1 MKRTFIT
8 FISALVLFLASSEQ
22 LCAQHSMLEGN
33 PVWVY
38 QQEVAWDVKDFP
50 ANVNMS
56 AIYEPLAYFF
66 HIYYVK
72 GDTTIQ
78 NRAYKKLYHEYID
91 INGAYAFGTNG
102 AELISLLREDGD
114 KILAPRSF
122 YQKQWGDADRY
133 YELVGSTD
141 DEIVVYD
148 FDAFR
153 QGKVSLEQKNEIF
166 THFIE
171 NQYQTTL
178 VDKTSRKVYSLGEDE
193 NAVQVIDRIGC
204 SQNNVMLYAPFA
216 DDAYLVPDEVEAE
229 MKILINMT
237 DSTISMYPTGNS
249 NGETSPRF
257 LICLWDWGACYF
269 FVKDVN
275 QLSVDDT
282 WVRTAEDG
290 KMMVTMKKSSTF
302 SFLGYYVKNGK
313 IVYHDKSHDTRD
325 GKYGYGAIE
334 RYEILQKYL
343 NYSIN
348 DEEEMVD
355 LGLSVKWSTHNVGAT
370 SPTDYGQYFCWG
382 DTIGINRPS
391 DYLQSVAYS
400 GHYFEFE
407 KRLQTHIAKTKFD
420 AAYQLQG
427 KNWRMPTVAEYQ
439 ELINRCASVEIS
451 VDGVAGFL
459 LTGPNGNTLF
469 LPKAEGMEQTRDG
482 MTLSRYFYDDAIYW
496 TEDLIEDS
504 RGHKA
509 DVEVYYNNQLDI
521 VDRYDNQHYPLKALP
536 IRAVYDESGDK
547 WLDVKEYLYY
557 EHYDLIEWGW
567 NENDIVIPTIEACND
582 FIARHQEMFGDSA
595 VQYSNMIRKRFVSF
609 FRKHVTE
616 NLETYKSRA
625 VYTYEGSD
633 GKTLYFVDQ
642 IDDELL
648 DVIDAQL
655 GQIDL
660 LSYINTE
667 EDVKGNGA
675 YTKNCTYTMENLDPK
690 FGVPGNQYLHAIPT
704 TQAAQPY
711 IAFNLPSLLA
721 NTNYTIR
728 ITMAPEGLESV
739 EPQGNQ
745 FRINMFIKNAD
756 GQWPKSRNF
765 VCKNPLDPTGKELNF
780 TSSADT
786 LTVIDIP
793 LTLTYSSDVM
803 VQLQSYVSSAETKTY
818 TRHLRIANIEI
829 IKQDTQN
836 NENVQNDSLAQYLP
850 FVEQGKRWNVVR
862 SDWDGRTQFDH
873 FMLTNEKVE
882 KDGKTYMKL
891 YRSED
896 GLTVDYDAGLLR
908 EENRKVYF
916 FDIDMQKEF
925 LVFDYSL
932 MAGDTL
938 ETYSYDESKMVSYKV
953 LSVND
958 YTEGPMVI
966 RYNYDTV
973 GDSLATY
980 SRYLRKWVV
989 CRTDNNNL
997 KKTWIEGVGSL
1008 EGPLANLYDSSPV
1021 SSRSSLA
1028 YVESDN
1034 YLPFSFYNEFSQVH
1048 GCGLPTGKEDNWEE
1062 DYRHKLTYELEG
1074 NRLHVYGEV
1083 YTQCGPNN
1091 YAYFIDVP
1099 TDDSLVHKIKFVI
1112 QEVEPTMDCMALHA
1126 TNFYVSGFNPNL
1138 NYIIVDNHG
1147 EEHPVIIKTPQMAY
1161 RPFVEDG
1168 KVWMVK
1174 VISDG
1179 WPKEEWIDYY
1189 YFDGDTIIGG
1199 QLSKRMMCV
1208 KGDHIEYKSPE
1219 NIESVESG
1227 KYIGAWYE
1235 QDKKVYFASNHQEQF
1250 ELLYDF
1256 TLSTGD
1262 SIQNPEGQLLLVN
1275 KASEGI
1281 PGFKGTYYKIGDINV
1296 ERWLEGVGSET
1307 FPHAN
1312 FSWNGNMGALIACC
1326 VGDEVIYFNEQLAD
1340 KLSYDNPAYAK
1351 KRRFDFNHTI
1361 KTQPKAPE
1369 RRAEAVALYGEYND
1383 QLLDINLN
1391 PLDEAYLVRITDN
1404 AGKVV
1409 YEKVVNASTI
1419 VALNIDI
1426 SKYPEG
1432 QYEITIDNSNETF
1445 SGIIDTAATGIA
1457 EIING
1462 KSSNSKSIYN
1472 LQGQRINAPQKG
1484 LNIMDGKKIFVK

>member
-56 AIYEPLAYFF
+56 AIYEPLAFFF

-237 DSTISMYPTGNS
+237 DSTVSMYPTGNS

-269 FVKDVN
+269 FLKDVN

-509 DVEVYYNNQLDI
+509 DVEVYYNNQLNI
-521 VDRYDNQHYPLKALP
+521 VDRYENQHYPLKALP

-667 EDVKGNGA
+667 EDEKGNGA
-675 YTKNCTYTMENLDPK
+675 YTKNCTYTMENLNPK

-728 ITMAPEGLESV
+728 ITMAPEGLEGV

-756 GQWPKSRNF
+756 GRWPNTRNY
-765 VCKNPLDPTGKELNF
+765 VVTNPLDPTGKQLNF

-786 LTVIDIP
+786 LTVVDIP

-803 VQLQSYVSSAETKTY
+803 VQLQSFVSSAETKTY
-818 TRHLRIANIEI
+818 TRHLRIANIEVI
-829 IKQDTQN
+829 N
-836 NENVQNDSLAQYLP
+836 NGRELP
-850 FVEQGKRWNVVR
+850 LMIAEQ
-862 SDWDGRTQFDH
+862 
-873 FMLTNEKVE
+873 
-882 KDGKTYMKL
+882 
-891 YRSED
+891 
-896 GLTVDYDAGLLR
+896 
-908 EENRKVYF
+908 
-916 FDIDMQKEF
+916 
-925 LVFDYSL
+925 
-932 MAGDTL
+932 
-938 ETYSYDESKMVSYKV
+938 KMWQVAWFPTS
-953 LSVND
+953 
-958 YTEGPMVI
+958 T
-966 RYNYDTV
+966 
-973 GDSLATY
+973 
-980 SRYLRKWVV
+980 
-989 CRTDNNNL
+989 
-997 KKTWIEGVGSL
+997 
-1008 EGPLANLYDSSPV
+1008 SP
-1021 SSRSSLA
+1021 
-1028 YVESDN
+1028 
-1034 YLPFSFYNEFSQVH
+1034 
-1048 GCGLPTGKEDNWEE
+1048 
-1062 DYRHKLTYELEG
+1062 
-1074 NRLHVYGEV
+1074 
-1083 YTQCGPNN
+1083 
-1091 YAYFIDVP
+1091 
-1099 TDDSLVHKIKFVI
+1099 
-1112 QEVEPTMDCMALHA
+1112 
-1126 TNFYVSGFNPNL
+1126 
-1138 NYIIVDNHG
+1138 
-1147 EEHPVIIKTPQMAY
+1147 TPQMVAT
-1161 RPFVEDG
+1161 
-1168 KVWMVK
+1168 
-1174 VISDG
+1174 
-1179 WPKEEWIDYY
+1179 Y
-1189 YFDGDTIIGG
+1189 YFEGDTIVNG
-1199 QLSKRMMCV
+1199 QKAMKMMCD
-1208 KGDHIEYKSPE
+1208 KKAANEWEWMNISKEY
-1219 NIESVESG
+1219 V
-1227 KYIGAWYE
+1227 GAWYE
-1235 QDKKVYFASNHQEQF
+1235 QDKQVYCAFPEKDQF
-1250 ELLYDF
+1250 HRLYDF
-1256 TLSTGD
+1256 TTIINERFFTYNRQTG
-1262 SIQNPEGQLLLVN
+1262 
-1275 KASEGI
+1275 SEEEAYLKGLQA
-1281 PGFKGTYYKIGDINV
+1281 GGNNSFKGVSHAIWSYPNAEKWKTT
-1296 ERWLEGVGSET
+1296 WMEGVGSLGIPT
-1307 FPHAN
+1307 DN
-1312 FSWNGNMGALIACC
+1312 IGNEASGYKLISCKI
-1326 VGDEVIYFNEQLAD
+1326 GDELIYFDEQLD
-1340 KLSYDNPAYAK
+1340 KELVNIIPHNPSYAK
-1351 KRRFDFNHTI
+1351 KRRFDFNHTV
-1361 KTQPKAPE
+1361 KTQPKAPG
-1369 RRAEAVALYGEYND
+1369 RRAEAVSLYGEYND

-1445 SGIIDTAATGIA
+1445 SGMIDTTATGIA
-1457 EIING
+1457 EIVIG

-1484 LNIMDGKKIFVK
+1484 LNIVDGKKIFVK